1 MGSWWKTPW
10 QFFLCVCVWVERGR
24 GGGGM
29 NTGWWGRRWGMRGGW
44 GSLLR
49 FPPSAPPF
57 PPADPLRLTGC
68 FLLSSQERAGGGW
81 LRGFLER
88 GCPFGVKPGASA
100 SVRKGIW
107 RAWWKPP
114 CYLAQAQRGASH
126 ASLPT
131 WETRRERR
139 HRCQRAFFH
148 CMKKLN
154 LYPNDQNNWQYN
166 EIRNYHW
173 WMDHTIYQKQHHT
186 AFLCI
191 QHSGHR
197 SGYKATNIPQ
207 SQEDTYMRP
216 QSECLAMFFNV
227 KAAVSRMCLVTGPSF
242 SSWERKQTRI
252 IFSRS
257 GSWKRALVLDIW
269 GYRDDNYN
277 DNQCEHPHCWM
288 ISFCKIVVQSTCCLS
303 SCDT

>member
-1 MGSWWKTPW
+1 M
-10 QFFLCVCVWVERGR
+10 
-24 GGGGM
+24 
-29 NTGWWGRRWGMRGGW
+29 
-44 GSLLR
+44 
-49 FPPSAPPF
+49 
-57 PPADPLRLTGC
+57 
-68 FLLSSQERAGGGW
+68 LLSASTERCVSCLFTN
-81 LRGFLER
+81 LRDKER
-88 GCPFGVKPGASA
+88 KTTPVSA
-100 SVRKGIW
+100 CI
-107 RAWWKPP
+107 
-114 CYLAQAQRGASH
+114 L
-126 ASLPT
+126 SLHE
-131 WETRRERR
+131 ETKSLSKRSKQLTIQWNPELPL
-139 HRCQRAFFH
+139 
-148 CMKKLN
+148 M
-154 LYPNDQNNWQYN
+154 
-166 EIRNYHW
+166 
-173 WMDHTIYQKQHHT
+173 MDHTIYQKQHHT

-269 GYRDDNYN
+269 AYRDDNYN